1 MTELHCEEG
10 HQGVEVIVPLEVEVE
25 GGGEGDLLLLDSLNV
40 NFFEQTVVGHDA
52 FVINTVNKWF
62 RNCDFSNT

>member
-25 GGGEGDLLLLDSLNV
+25 GGGEGDLLLLHGLDV
-40 NFFEQTVVGHDA
+40 NLL
-52 FVINTVNKWF
+52 
-62 RNCDFSNT
+62 